1 MLNVNE
7 IGAVFAHADSPYLII
22 SAEAAYPIV
31 AANSAACNWS
41 HSNANKLI
49 HESIVA
55 GPAKFAGLLGLPET
69 KLLELFGQVI
79 STQQATKLKLEP
91 PQLPDNALPG
101 NEYASVLEI
110 FPLIANSQV
119 AYLVLKVFLADRI
132 LPEPSASENAHLPLP
147 ETQQSLAVIFN
158 SLANVIFVLDVE
170 APGLYKFS
178 YANLAFQVTTG
189 LPVSKVVGS
198 YVQEIIPEP
207 SLSLV
212 LEKYQE
218 AIDKHKQVSWQEVS
232 EYPAGQ
238 KTGEVLV
245 EPVFDAQGNCLRLVG
260 MVHDITERKEIEA
273 KQLRLTQDL
282 YQHNRDLEQF
292 TYIVSHNLRAPLANA
307 LGLVRHLPNMASTT
321 DLYQQYIS
329 HLITSIEKLDT
340 ILKDVTQIL
349 SVRDRQNIDHSEA
362 VVLAEVCEQAKQD
375 LAPELTACGGH
386 LHIAIAPDFI
396 VHGSRVYLYSIFHN
410 LISNAIKY
418 RSLNRVLEIN
428 ITAINSGPEEKIIQF
443 SDNGLGFDMNKYEND
458 VFKLYK
464 RFHHNSSIEGRG
476 IGLFLVKTHVEALGG
491 NITVKSALNAGT
503 TFTINFK
510 SRV

>member
-1 MLNVNE
+1 MLNANE
-7 IGAVFAHADSPYLII
+7 LGAVFAYADSPYLIV

-31 AANSAACNWS
+31 AANAAASNWS
-41 HSNANKLI
+41 HFDADKLI
-49 HESIVA
+49 HESRVA
-55 GPAKFAGLLGLPET
+55 GPAKFADLLGLPET
-69 KLLELFGQVI
+69 RLVDLFGQVI
-79 STQQATKLKLEP
+79 STLQAIKIKVEP
-91 PQLPDNALPG
+91 PRLPDNDLPV
-101 NEYASVLEI
+101 NECASVLEI
-110 FPLIANSQV
+110 FPLITNNQV
-119 AYLVLKVFLADRI
+119 TYLVLKVFLADKI
-132 LPEPSASENAHLPLP
+132 LPEPSASEIAHIHLP
-147 ETQQSLAVIFN
+147 ETQQSLAVIFD

-170 APGLYKFS
+170 APDLYKFS
-178 YANLAFQVTTG
+178 YVNRAFQVTTG

-212 LEKYQE
+212 LEKYHE
-218 AIDKHKQVSWQEVS
+218 AITKRKQVSWQEVS

-260 MVHDITERKEIEA
+260 MVHDITERKEIEVN
-273 KQLRLTQDL
+273 QMRLTQDL

-307 LGLVRHLPNMASTT
+307 LGLVRHLPNMPTT
-321 DLYQQYIS
+321 TELYQQYLS

-349 SVRDRQNIDHSEA
+349 SVRDRQNIDHYEA

-375 LAPELTACGGH
+375 LAPELGACGGH
-386 LHIAIAPDFI
+386 LHIAVAPDFI

-428 ITAINSGPEEKIIQF
+428 ITTINTTPEEKTIQF

-476 IGLFLVKTHVEALGG
+476 VGLFLVKTHVEALGG
-491 NITVKSALNAGT
+491 NITVKSTLNAGT

-510 SRV
+510 SRA